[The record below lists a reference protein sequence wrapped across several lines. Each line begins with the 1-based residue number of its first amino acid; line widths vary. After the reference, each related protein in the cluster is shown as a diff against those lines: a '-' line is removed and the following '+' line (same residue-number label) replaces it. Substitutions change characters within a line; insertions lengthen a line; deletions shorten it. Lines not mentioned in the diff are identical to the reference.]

1 MLWLYKKDKESPRGT
16 RMHIVLGLLGS
27 LISILYLLER
37 IGVDIGWLNPWS
49 WRRRRAWVKKYEG
62 DPIYSIEDP
71 IHVAAILIIGVAKL
85 EGDLSTEQRSAALRQ
100 FEEIFSLDPRAASEL
115 LGSATHLLGAPQ
127 IIGTQLD
134 GVAKRNKHTF
144 KPDQAASMIEMIQQI
159 ATVGGAMSDAQ
170 REFIDMLRSHFV
182 SPSRKGTWA

>member
-1 MLWLYKKDKESPRGT
+1 MLHALAIQKRQRITERNSP
-16 RMHIVLGLLGS
+16 
-27 LISILYLLER
+27 
-37 IGVDIGWLNPWS
+37 
-49 WRRRRAWVKKYEG
+49 
-62 DPIYSIEDP
+62 
-71 IHVAAILIIGVAKL
+71 
-85 EGDLSTEQRSAALRQ
+85 
-100 FEEIFSLDPRAASEL
+100 
-115 LGSATHLLGAPQ
+115 
-127 IIGTQLD
+127 D